1 MLIFCNIH
9 EYISIINI
17 LYTINTMIPK
27 IIHQTWKDK
36 NLPDILQKIVNH
48 NKNLLEKSGYEF
60 KLWTDDDIKTLI
72 NKHYPHITMVWDA
85 ARTGV
90 QKGDI
95 ARLLLLHHYGGIYM
109 DLDILILK
117 DFEEFPGLIDLSQD
131 KFYLSYEPEAQT
143 VRIYNKNDYLCNA
156 FMAANK
162 GNEMI
167 GYCIMHMY
175 TLHQRFN
182 VTIMRK
188 FDVFGGDY
196 IKGIYESYLSYQK
209 DCHIIETREQIY
221 PINDPKFNNL
231 PTSKTDWDLLRLRNY
246 SDRTYVVHYWIH
258 GDFESKNLLEDFKCN
273 PNNDVHEDVYQFF
286 SRLYPDNAKLFN
298 Q

>member
-1 MLIFCNIH
+1 
-9 EYISIINI
+9 
-17 LYTINTMIPK
+17 
-27 IIHQTWKDK
+27 
-36 NLPDILQKIVNH
+36 
-48 NKNLLEKSGYEF
+48 
-60 KLWTDDDIKTLI
+60 
-72 NKHYPHITMVWDA
+72 MVWDG

-95 ARLLLLHHYGGIYM
+95 ARIIILHHCGGIYI

-117 DFEEFPGLIDLSQD
+117 DFEEFPALIDFNEN

-156 FMAANK
+156 FMASNK
-162 GNEMI
+162 DNEML

-188 FDVFGGDY
+188 FDAFGGDY

-209 DCHIIETREQIY
+209 DVNIIESREQIY

-246 SDRTYVVHYWIH
+246 SDRTYMVHYWIH
-258 GDFESKNLLEDFKCN
+258 GDFESRNLLEDFKCDAK
-273 PNNDVHEDVYQFF
+273 NDVHEDVYQFF
-286 SRLYPDNAKLFN
+286 CKLYPDNAKMFSV
-298 Q
+298 